1 MNTTPFPRKESIFA
15 CLDALAEP
23 QAASELPTSEIAGP
37 AKVVAA
43 VATGSG
49 LSCNQADI
57 LQHTSRTGR
66 YCSDEEPDLIALAS
80 RGLLHD
86 HGAQAIAGGMHYY
99 TPTPAGRAALNAHR
113 LTGQTKSRQPESN
126 NEVSGPGAKPQ
137 RPL

>member
-1 MNTTPFPRKESIFA
+1 MMAPDELKA
-15 CLDALAEP
+15 YCAQ
-23 QAASELPTSEIAGP
+23 QAASELATSKPAGP
-37 AKVVAA
+37 VRVVAA
-43 VATGSG
+43 VATGSNPG

-86 HGAQAIAGGMHYY
+86 HGAQPLAGGMHYY

-126 NEVSGPGAKPQ
+126 IRNLPADEK
-137 RPL
+137 RHD